1 MADAL
6 DAECRAF
13 CRYLAHRTPPSS
25 VIEKYRA
32 AHTAGVVEPPG
43 GSSAFDRG
51 VVSLARRSTLL
62 TRALDARARI
72 LAPGSLLRRKLVL
85 VLALLECTAET
96 VDDVD
101 AVTHTSRAGL
111 FAHLVVLGLGFVL
124 LFVAGIVVSPLAYLA
139 GGGDA

>member
-1 MADAL
+1 MADPL

-13 CRYLAHRTPPSS
+13 CRYLARREPPVA

-32 AHTAGVVEPPG
+32 AHTAGVVEPQG
-43 GSSAFDRG
+43 GSSSFERG
-51 VVSLARRSTLL
+51 VVAVARRSTLL
-62 TRALDARARI
+62 ARALDARARI

-85 VLALLECTAET
+85 VLALLECNAET

-101 AVTHTSRAGL
+101 AVTHTSRVGL
-111 FAHLVVLGLGFVL
+111 CKHLVLLGLGFGL
-124 LFVAGIVVSPLAYLA
+124 LFVVGVVLSPLAYLA